1 MAKKV
6 IKYTKVSSI
15 YIKDMQNLNSVL
27 LRSLKDLNLD
37 EKLNEKMLQKFWKE
51 LFGISIVNAT
61 RSISLRNKSITITIN
76 SSVIKNELMMV
87 KDAILKEFQNKFGQ
101 DNIKNLIIY

>member
-1 MAKKV
+1 
-6 IKYTKVSSI
+6 
-15 YIKDMQNLNSVL
+15 MQNLNSVL
-27 LRSLKDLNLD
+27 LRSLKDLNLN
-37 EKLNEKMLQKFWKE
+37 EKLTEKMLNKFWKE

-61 RSISLRNKSITITIN
+61 QSITLRNRSVTITIN